1 MILLN
6 GCGTSGGRP
15 IEFSIARHKFSYLP
29 EQPKPSPPWRRKAV
43 LPGVHCIGSNDASI
57 YHVISEYE
65 VRQRIA
71 DLGLANFIVL
81 PFNIDD
87 AIATAR
93 VFDVMHAARQPGDG
107 RDAVKDDAKLLGQC
121 VVSGVTHFAT
131 DDEPCARRIT
141 AARGNGTINGLP
153 HAISLHEPFWAGWFS
168 DGNQGSLQ
176 L

>member
-1 MILLN
+1 MGAAHPGGVRLNSVLLD
-6 GCGTSGGRP
+6 TSFLICLSSPSRP
-15 IEFSIARHKFSYLP
+15 HHGVAKQYFQAFIAS
-29 EQPKPSPPWRRKAV
+29 
-43 LPGVHCIGSNDASI
+43 GVTMHLSTI
-57 YHVISEYE
+57 VISEYE

-93 VFDVMHAARQPGDG
+93 VFGVMHAARQPGDG